1 MQKLAQSKRLISKAY
16 TNFLELIKSAVSNQC
31 KIDFH
36 KPKVKKDLN
45 LLFSGTIYKSLS
57 TF

>member
-1 MQKLAQSKRLISKAY
+1 MQKLAQSKRLISKA
-16 TNFLELIKSAVSNQC
+16 NFLELIKSAVSNQC